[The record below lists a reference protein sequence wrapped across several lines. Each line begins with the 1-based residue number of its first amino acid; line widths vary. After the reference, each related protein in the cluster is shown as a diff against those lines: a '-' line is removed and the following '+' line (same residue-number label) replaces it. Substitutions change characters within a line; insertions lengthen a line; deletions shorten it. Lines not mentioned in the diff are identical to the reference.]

1 MPAHNPDAGDG
12 TAAAGA
18 GDRHVSLER
27 LTCDRRWVAWRDEL
41 RGASDAP
48 VRSIYGA
55 TDRAAKSDDP
65 ATWVPHDVAWA
76 VRANIDDAGAGIGV
90 MLGCVNGVWLAAV
103 DLISCRNSLTGQF
116 TSRATNLMQRLQTYI
131 EIAPSGNDVTALLL
145 IDPADAP
152 ALRVLLEAHP
162 GTPFKQG
169 DGALEQPAAIELHI
183 EDHCLPV
190 TWQALDDTAELRRVP
205 FADLRW
211 LIEQAGATSQ
221 GEMAD
226 TDAASK
232 ADSAADL
239 TGHTPTELALTV
251 SLFKTRHTAYGVMQQ
266 MTWRA
271 FTDLFRRRRQGD
283 KTGKN
288 FVLAEFQ
295 REPNGRVHRIG
306 ANLMARTAIGLD
318 IETSKKT
325 DEIPPPFED
334 AVERI
339 KARGW
344 AAIVYTSHNHT
355 PALPRFR
362 IVLPI
367 SSEIDFKLPVVEVI
381 AKHLDLSGVLDTG
394 KVGAASVFYFP
405 SAEPGQLAHH
415 QTEIISGK
423 PIAAEW
429 ITECAA
435 AILAA
440 REAEQKRQRARDLE
454 AATKR
459 REDRIARGLDP
470 DHSIIE
476 AIRDRLD
483 LADELIR
490 HGYLPVPGRHD
501 LFLYPASQTR
511 VPGVHILTGHDG
523 VERVF
528 SHHSGDPLAP
538 GNLPVWC
545 SVRAI
550 DAVDVKIILDFGG
563 DRTAALRSLAQ
574 KFGIQTR
581 RRSAPPPSG
590 PNGSDHD
597 DDAHD
602 GAQSRVAD
610 DGDTADEPCPPP
622 SDETEAGG
630 EEPVASGDTQQRDND
645 DIGSTGASESEYARI
660 LKIITS
666 ATPRTVVGALIS
678 ALLQSDLT
686 PTDEVRLIQITSVA
700 SADGESRATISA
712 IKHQLKLARDRLA
725 RDRANA
731 EREAQQRAEQD
742 ARLQRQQ
749 KPGSAYDRILAAIQ
763 AAKPEAAVQVLIN
776 LLLRSDVTPSEQDLL
791 IRATKL
797 RSGAGIRAIQDQ
809 LQQAR
814 DAQRKAQQ
822 QQRGRGV
829 APPPDPI
836 AEVIAEF
843 NGRYF
848 VANEG
853 GRAMIWEPTRDPML
867 DNRIY
872 YHRSKPRDLR
882 TFYMNRIVQ
891 VGEKK
896 NGKPILRN
904 PADIWLTDP
913 DRRQYIHGIAF
924 DPSGKE
930 RPGIYNLW
938 QNFAFAPKEGSW
950 QKMQDHLRTVMCASN
965 EKHYRYLRKWLAR
978 MVQFPAQ
985 QGEVAIVL
993 RGLEGTGKSVLG
1005 DAMRRI
1011 FGQHGFAISN
1021 PVHLVGKFNAH
1032 LRDCIVLFA
1041 DEAFFPNDGHHVGVL
1056 KALITQP
1063 YLTIEAKGENIVL
1076 SPNFVHLIMASN
1088 AGWVVPA
1095 SLEARRFF
1103 ILDVLATHIGDRPYF
1118 KALWN
1123 ELENG
1128 GLEATARQQSWPVS
1142 DSKDGRFGRLQSG
1155 HSPVVGGPNRA
1166 ARISVVS
1173 GRCVCAGS
1181 VGSSIS
1187 KRGPTCPDAPPPT
1200 SR

>member
-116 TSRATNLMQRLQTYI
+116 TSRATNLMQRLQTYV

-232 ADSAADL
+232 ANSAADL

-476 AIRDRLD
+476 AVRDRLD
-483 LADELIR
+483 LVGELIG
-490 HGYLPVPGRHD
+490 HGYLQVPGRDD
-501 LFLYPASQTR
+501 LFLYPGSETR
-511 VPGVHILTGHDG
+511 VPGVHILTGRDG
-523 VERVF
+523 VQRVY

-538 GNLPVWC
+538 GNLPGWC
-545 SVRAI
+545 KVRAI
-550 DAVDVKIILDFGG
+550 DVVDVKAILDHGG
-563 DRTAALRSLAQ
+563 DQKKALHTLAK
-574 KFGIQTR
+574 KFGIESRGRPTPTPPKEGNEPDD
-581 RRSAPPPSG
+581 PPPPPPPG
-590 PNGSDHD
+590 
-597 DDAHD
+597 
-602 GAQSRVAD
+602 
-610 DGDTADEPCPPP
+610 EPCPPLP
-622 SDETEAGG
+622 
-630 EEPVASGDTQQRDND
+630 PD
-645 DIGSTGASESEYARI
+645 D
-660 LKIITS
+660 
-666 ATPRTVVGALIS
+666 P
-678 ALLQSDLT
+678 
-686 PTDEVRLIQITSVA
+686 P
-700 SADGESRATISA
+700 
-712 IKHQLKLARDRLA
+712 
-725 RDRANA
+725 
-731 EREAQQRAEQD
+731 
-742 ARLQRQQ
+742 
-749 KPGSAYDRILAAIQ
+749 
-763 AAKPEAAVQVLIN
+763 
-776 LLLRSDVTPSEQDLL
+776 
-791 IRATKL
+791 
-797 RSGAGIRAIQDQ
+797 
-809 LQQAR
+809 
-814 DAQRKAQQ
+814 
-822 QQRGRGV
+822 
-829 APPPDPI
+829 PPPD
-836 AEVIAEF
+836 
-843 NGRYF
+843 
-848 VANEG
+848 
-853 GRAMIWEPTRDPML
+853 
-867 DNRIY
+867 
-872 YHRSKPRDLR
+872 
-882 TFYMNRIVQ
+882 
-891 VGEKK
+891 
-896 NGKPILRN
+896 
-904 PADIWLTDP
+904 DP
-913 DRRQYIHGIAF
+913 DAPDDYDKPEIIVR
-924 DPSGKE
+924 PSE
-930 RPGIYNLW
+930 
-938 QNFAFAPKEGSW
+938 
-950 QKMQDHLRTVMCASN
+950 
-965 EKHYRYLRKWLAR
+965 
-978 MVQFPAQ
+978 
-985 QGEVAIVL
+985 
-993 RGLEGTGKSVLG
+993 
-1005 DAMRRI
+1005 
-1011 FGQHGFAISN
+1011 
-1021 PVHLVGKFNAH
+1021 
-1032 LRDCIVLFA
+1032 
-1041 DEAFFPNDGHHVGVL
+1041 
-1056 KALITQP
+1056 
-1063 YLTIEAKGENIVL
+1063 
-1076 SPNFVHLIMASN
+1076 
-1088 AGWVVPA
+1088 
-1095 SLEARRFF
+1095 
-1103 ILDVLATHIGDRPYF
+1103 LDVLATKAEDALIAAKAPIFQRGWMLARPGLVELPASKGRKTVSPALVPLKEPGLLDHFCQTSKWIRFDGRKRSYVPLDPPAKVASVLLSRIGRWRLPALSGVISTPTLRHDGSILSTPGFDTETGYYLIPAPGLRVPAISDKPDRSE
-1118 KALWN
+1118 ALAAL
-1123 ELENG
+1123 ELIERLLHEFAFIDDGGVSRSVAVSGIMTPVVRAALSVAPLHGVSAKTPGTGKSTLLDTTAAIALGKPGMPVSFVGKSDEEFEKKLNG
-1128 GLEATARQQSWPVS
+1128 LLLQGTPLIGLDNILRPLESDLLCQATERPHLSLRRLTRSESFEVPNGSTLYATANNLTFMGEQIRRSLRCDMDAKVERPELR
-1142 DSKDGRFGRLQSG
+1142 RFRGD
-1155 HSPVVGGPNRA
+1155 PVVAALADRGKYIAAVLTIVRA
-1166 ARISVVS
+1166 YLATVARLEIDPIGSYSDWSWFVREPLVWLGRADPVKSMEAGRAIDPVLLAIKAVMAGWKGEVGLNVARSALDVVK
-1173 GRCVCAGS
+1173 AA
-1181 VGSSIS
+1181 
-1187 KRGPTCPDAPPPT
+1187 TEAPPKPNT
-1200 SR
+1200 SRRQHEPSSAWQARKDACRADWERRKASQAVFRDALIRVAGDGHGDVSTRRLGDWLGRQAGRPVDGMKFWSPSLTHGGVSAWALTEA